1 MLIRP
6 SLTCLFLCSALSAYA
21 AENAAPLPES
31 GEQNDVEFNDQFL
44 YSTGSSIDVHRYSRG
59 NPVTPGQHRVTVA
72 VNGMTKLTTDVE
84 FKDNGTPRAAPCVTL
99 KTLKQ
104 MDVDMAHID
113 ADNDEETCRDLA
125 ALMPGSS
132 VDFDTSTQTLAFN
145 IPQIYVLKH
154 AAGYIDPSLWDD
166 GITVGLLSYDLNAWH
181 NQGNEAEGDT
191 AYAGLHYG
199 ANYGPWLL
207 RSNGSLNW
215 NQETGASYVNQ
226 DLYVQRDITALKAQM
241 VLGDSWTRGDAFEA
255 ISLRGA
261 RMFNDDRMLPS
272 GMSNY
277 APTIRGTANTNAKV
291 TVSQSG
297 NKIYETTVPPGAF
310 EINDINA
317 SGYGKDLTVTI
328 EESDGSQHS
337 FTVPFSSVTQMLRPG
352 YARWETGAGELHDD
366 TLHAAPKLGYG
377 TLYYGLNNTF
387 TGYTGLQYTDMGY
400 TAGLLGIAMNTEL
413 GALAFDVTHSSA
425 HIEGMPSK
433 QGQSYRLSWSKTVD
447 ETDTSL
453 NVAALRFSTQAY
465 LSLTDAAQLAD
476 QIKYENT
483 TSEAAWNNLQQMK
496 NQLQV
501 DVNQPLEIN
510 KHNYGSIYING
521 SWQSYWN
528 DNNQTASYAMGYNN
542 SFRYG
547 SYSMSLQRTYDAFG
561 KPDNSLYVNINIP
574 FDSLLENKRSL
585 AGFNN
590 INMGMSSD
598 LKGMNNLN
606 MTANGSSE
614 DSRYNYSVT
623 TTYNTSSTTDLSQL
637 SAYGSYNSAYGPLS
651 LSASSSS
658 DNSQQFSASYSGGLI
673 AHAGG
678 ITFTPG
684 SIGETDSLA
693 LIKASGATGAK
704 VNNSRGVIGDS
715 GYVVMPYLTAY
726 RENRITLDTSTLTA
740 DVDVE
745 GNSTVEVP
753 RNGAVVMVNFKT
765 NQGRSAVLEL
775 LRSDKGFIPLGA
787 DVMNE
792 KGEIIGNVG
801 QAGQAYVRGVN
812 ETGKLTVVWGAGKE
826 STCSVN
832 YQFGSD
838 EQKVGLTTILHN
850 QLCNMQRDL

>member
-1 MLIRP
+1 MLVRH
-6 SLTCLFLCSALSAYA
+6 SLTCLILCSALSANA
-21 AENAAPLPES
+21 AENAAPLS
-31 GEQNDVEFNDQFL
+31 GQGEGNDVEFNDQFL
-44 YSTGSSIDVHRYSRG
+44 YSTGTNIDVHRYSRG
-59 NPVTPGQHRVTVA
+59 NPVTPGTHRVTLA
-72 VNGMTKLTTDVE
+72 VNGVTKLTTDVE
-84 FKDNGTPRAAPCVTL
+84 FKDNGTPRATPCVTL
-99 KTLKQ
+99 KLLKQ
-104 MDVDMAHID
+104 MDVDISHVD
-113 ADNDEETCRDLA
+113 TVDDEEMCRDIEKVF
-125 ALMPGSS
+125 PGSS
-132 VDFDTSTQTLAFN
+132 VEFDTATQTLDLG

-181 NQGNEAEGDT
+181 NQGEQSQGDT

-199 ANYGPWLL
+199 ANVGPWRL

-215 NQETGASYVNQ
+215 SQEAGASYVNQ
-226 DLYVQRDITALKAQM
+226 DIYLQRDITALKAQM
-241 VLGDSWTRGDAFEA
+241 VMGDSWTRGDAFDA
-255 ISLRGA
+255 VSLRGA
-261 RMFNDDRMLPS
+261 RMYNDDRMLPS

-337 FTVPFSSVTQMLRPG
+337 FIVPFSSVTQMLRPG
-352 YARWETGAGELHDD
+352 YARWEAGAGELHDD
-366 TLHAAPKLGYG
+366 TLHHSPKIGYG
-377 TLYYGLNNTF
+377 TIYYGLNNTF
-387 TGYTGLQYTDMGY
+387 TGYTGLQYTDMGF
-400 TAGLLGIAMNTEL
+400 TAGLLGIAMNTAL
-413 GALAFDVTHSSA
+413 GALAFDVTRSSA
-425 HIEGMPSK
+425 QIDGVPARH
-433 QGQSYRLSWSKTVD
+433 GQSYRLSWSKTVD
-447 ETDTSL
+447 QTDTSL
-453 NVAALRFSTQAY
+453 NVAALRFSTKDY
-465 LSLTDAAQLAD
+465 LSLTDAAELED
-476 QIKYENT
+476 RIKYENE
-483 TSEAAWNNLQQMK
+483 SSDEAWNNLQQMK
-496 NQLQV
+496 NQVQV
-501 DVNQPLEIN
+501 NVNQPIEIN
-510 KHNYGSIYING
+510 KTNYGSFYING
-521 SWQSYWN
+521 SWQSYWKGES
-528 DNNQTASYAMGYNN
+528 QTASYAMGYSN

-547 SYSMSLQRTYDAFG
+547 SYSMALQRTYDAYG
-561 KPDNSLYVNINIP
+561 EPDNSLYVNINIP
-574 FDSLLENKRSL
+574 FDAFLEGKRSL

-590 INMGMSSD
+590 VNMGMSSD

-606 MTANGSSE
+606 MTANGASE

-623 TTYNTSSTTDLSQL
+623 TTYSTNSTADLSQV

-651 LSASSSS
+651 VSASSSS
-658 DNSQQFSASYSGGLI
+658 DNSQQFSTSYSGGLI

-684 SIGETDSLA
+684 SIGETDALA
-693 LIKASGATGAK
+693 LVKASGARGAK
-704 VNNSRGVIGDS
+704 VSNSRGEIGDS
-715 GYVVMPYLTAY
+715 GYVVMPYLSAY
-726 RENRITLDTSTLTA
+726 RENRITLDTSGLTA

-745 GNSTVEVP
+745 SSSTVEVP

-792 KGEIIGNVG
+792 KGEIIGSVG

-850 QLCNMQRDL
+850 QICVMQRDL